1 MDAEYSACRLFKM
14 GFFDCQFFSSSIDFS
29 SVGELNIRMIPS
41 EPRIV
46 MPTAVAVFAD
56 ENRFAIDR
64 FFIQQLDD
72 PLADRLGFGFDQS
85 VVFIRDTS
93 AILDL

>member
-1 MDAEYSACRLFKM
+1 MDADYPAFPLFKM
-14 GFFDCQFFSSSIDFS
+14 GFFDFQFFSSSIGFS

-41 EPRIV
+41 KPRIV

-56 ENRFAIDR
+56 ENRFAIDC
-64 FFIQQLDD
+64 FFIQRLDD
-72 PLADRLGFGFDQS
+72 PLADRLGFDSDQS
-85 VVFIRDTS
+85 VVFICVTS